1 MQGETN
7 NDVVVIQETSSV
19 RFYCVVSS
27 NPESY
32 IEILH
37 DGKRLASFNNT
48 SDLTYDIARSK
59 CEDAGVYT
67 CSAINEVNPEPTTVA
82 LDYFVDCNY

>member
-1 MQGETN
+1 M
-7 NDVVVIQETSSV
+7 
-19 RFYCVVSS
+19 SS

-37 DGKRLASFNNT
+37 DGNRLATFNNT

-82 LDYFVDCNY
+82 LDFLWSVTISSFVIVSSNLM